1 MRSFHAFIGIV
12 WMLGNVATA
21 SAQEETTLYTNAK
34 IVTVDA
40 SFSMADSMIVKGS
53 RINGSGK
60 LPDYPNPIGSDV
72 KRVDLQGKMVLPG
85 LIDSHVHA
93 LGASTFEW
101 DHPVPDMAN
110 HSRCFGLHRQA
121 CTNRPDGRVD
131 LREPS
136 FHHPTSRAKVSNP
149 SRVGSGCTK
158 PSVCFRTGPDA
169 AFNSLGLAK
178 NQIDKNYV
186 APQDLKVKV
195 ERDPSTQEPTGIIRN
210 YAKITKVDTSSR
222 SPSVEKKV
230 LWLWKSSYGITMP

>member
-53 RINGSGK
+53 RIQWVGQASR
-60 LPDYPNPIGSDV
+60 LPNPIGSDV

-101 DHPVPDMAN
+101 DHPVPDMETIQDVLNYIGKRAQTVPMGEWIFVSQVFITRLQEQRFPTRQELDRVAPN
-110 HSRCFGLHRQA
+110 H
-121 CTNRPDGRVD
+121 P
-131 LREPS
+131 
-136 FHHPTSRAKVSNP
+136 
-149 SRVGSGCTK
+149 
-158 PSVCFRTGPDA
+158 VCFRTGPDA

-186 APQDLKVKV
+186 AH
-195 ERDPSTQEPTGIIRN
+195 
-210 YAKITKVDTSSR
+210 KI
-222 SPSVEKKV
+222 
-230 LWLWKSSYGITMP
+230 